1 VNRAC
6 SGPRHGHNGGVN
18 HHGLHPA
25 HKRPAD
31 LDLELLYLLRQDAQS
46 VERLVEVLSH
56 EAERVGPAAVRSRLE
71 GLASRGLVR
80 SSEGPRTGASD
91 DEPPRADLWEVT
103 DEGRVFVELR
113 SGVARAP
120 HDRDIGGEGG
130 GRDTGFWVLVVI
142 GFVTAVCAAYT
153 LLSATGVLGG

>member
-1 VNRAC
+1 VND
-6 SGPRHGHNGGVN
+6 
-18 HHGLHPA
+18 PA

-31 LDLELLYLLRQDAQS
+31 LDLQILYLLRQDAQS
-46 VERLVEVLSH
+46 AERLVEVLSH
-56 EAERVGPAAVRSRLE
+56 QAKQVGPDAVRSRLV

-80 SSEGPRTGASD
+80 SSEDPRTEASD
-91 DEPPRADLWEVT
+91 DERVRADLWEVT

-113 SGVARAP
+113 SGAARAP
-120 HDRDIGGEGG
+120 HARDIGGGEG

-142 GFVTAVCAAYT
+142 GLVTAVCAAYT